1 MRILIS
7 GSHGFIGSAVFES
20 LQKQGHELLR
30 LIRPTQIARSDE
42 IFWEPVSQFINQSK
56 LKNIDAVI
64 HLAGE
69 NIFGRWNEKK
79 KQAIYDSRVIG
90 ADFLC
95 KTIAKLKPKP
105 AVLLCASAIGYYGNR
120 GDEDVTESDSPG
132 SSFLSQVCQDT
143 ETTTEFA
150 AKAGIRTVNLRF
162 GMVLG
167 TEGGALA
174 KMLPAFKMGMGGPLG
189 DGQQWVSWI
198 SIADAVGAIEFALSH
213 KKLSGPANVV
223 SPQPIRNKEFAQ
235 TIGKI
240 LHRPEPVPVPKT
252 MLHLMFGDFAE
263 EALLS
268 STKALPE
275 KLTQAGYKF
284 QHPDLQAAL
293 NSILNKE

>member
-20 LQKQGHELLR
+20 LQKGGHELLR

-42 IFWEPVSQFINQSK
+42 IFWEPVSQFINQNK

-90 ADFLC
+90 TDFLC
-95 KTIAKLKPKP
+95 KTLAGLNPKPK
-105 AVLLCASAIGYYGNR
+105 VLLCASAIGFYGNR
-120 GDEDVTESDSPG
+120 GDAEMTESDSPG
-132 SSFLSQVCQDT
+132 SSFLSQVCQDM

-150 AKAGIRTVNLRF
+150 AKAGIRVVNLRF

-167 TEGGALA
+167 KEGGALA

-198 SIADAVGAIEFALSH
+198 SIADCLGVIDFAMAN
-213 KKLSGPANVV
+213 KKLSGPTNVT
-223 SPQPIRNKEFAQ
+223 SPSPLRNKEFTQ

-240 LHRPEPVPVPKT
+240 LHRPERVPVPKT

-275 KLTQAGYKF
+275 KLTLSGYKF
-284 QHPDLQAAL
+284 QHPDLQSAL
-293 NSILNKE
+293 NSILM

>member
-1 MRILIS
+1 MNILIS
-7 GSHGFIGSAVFES
+7 GSHGFIGTAAFEHFK
-20 LQKQGHELLR
+20 QQGHSLLR
-30 LIRPTQIARSDE
+30 LIRPTQIAHSDE
-42 IFWEPVSQFINQSK
+42 IFWEPTSQFINQNK
-56 LKNIDAVI
+56 LKDIDAVI

-90 ADFLC
+90 TDFLC
-95 KTIAKLKPKP
+95 KILAAMDSKP
-105 AVLLCASAIGYYGNR
+105 ACLICASAVGYYGNR
-120 GDEDVTESDSPG
+120 GDEELTESAAG
-132 SSFLSQVCQDT
+132 GNSFLSQVCRDLETAT
-143 ETTTEFA
+143 ETA
-150 AKAGIRTVNLRF
+150 AKADIRTVNLRF

-167 TEGGALA
+167 KDGGALA

-189 DGQQWVSWI
+189 DGQQWVSWV
-198 SIADAVGAIEFALSH
+198 SIADVVGAIEFALSH
-213 KKLSGPANVV
+213 KNISGPINVV
-223 SPQPIRNKEFAQ
+223 APQPVRNKEFAH
-235 TIGKI
+235 TIGKA

-284 QHPDLQAAL
+284 HHPDLQTAL
-293 NSILNKE
+293 DSILHKE